1 MARLF
6 ADLSPLRASADYRR
20 IVLAHGISNIGQQ
33 MTAVAVGIQVYALT
47 ESSFAVGLVG
57 LFQLV
62 PLIGFGLYGG
72 AMSDTHDRRTLGL
85 VAALGLMGCA
95 GILVAQS
102 ALGLGSV
109 AVLYAVVA
117 IQSAFFAIGNPAR
130 QSIIPRLI
138 RPELLPA
145 ANALGMLAWGLGFT
159 VGPLVGGFVIAATG
173 GVAWAYAA
181 DLVLFT
187 GVVYAMWR
195 LRPVPPEGAA
205 EDRRTGW
212 AAVGEGLRFLRGKH
226 NLQMSFYV
234 DIAAMVF
241 GMPRA
246 LFPAIAAAMYPDDL
260 KMAATAAGIL
270 YAAPAAGAL
279 VSGILSGPLGRVRR
293 HGLAVVLS
301 VSGVSRSRCSGSSS
315 WLPVAALMLAL
326 AGAADNV
333 SAVFRST
340 MLQSATPD
348 EFRGRLQGV
357 FTVVV
362 AGGPRL
368 GDVESGAVAALA
380 GEQFS
385 VVSGGVA
392 CIAVTAALVA
402 KYPVPG
408 VRRQNPV
415 P

>member
-20 IVLAHGISNIGQQ
+20 IILAHGVSNIGQQ

-47 ESSFAVGLVG
+47 QSSLAVGLVG

-72 AMSDTHDRRTLGL
+72 ALSDTHDRRTLGL

-130 QSIIPRLI
+130 QAIIPRLI
-138 RPELLPA
+138 GPEMLPA

-195 LRPVPPEGAA
+195 LRPMPA
-205 EDRRTGW
+205 
-212 AAVGEGLRFLRGKH
+212 RG
-226 NLQMSFYV
+226 
-234 DIAAMVF
+234 
-241 GMPRA
+241 GCGG
-246 LFPAIAAAMYPDDL
+246 PAY
-260 KMAATAAGIL
+260 AAGPPSARACGSC
-270 YAAPAAGAL
+270 AA
-279 VSGILSGPLGRVRR
+279 STTC
-293 HGLAVVLS
+293 
-301 VSGVSRSRCSGSSS
+301 RC
-315 WLPVAALMLAL
+315 
-326 AGAADNV
+326 
-333 SAVFRST
+333 RST
-340 MLQSATPD
+340 STSRRWCSAC
-348 EFRGRLQGV
+348 RGRSSR
-357 FTVVV
+357 
-362 AGGPRL
+362 PSRRR
-368 GDVESGAVAALA
+368 
-380 GEQFS
+380 
-385 VVSGGVA
+385 
-392 CIAVTAALVA
+392 CIPTT
-402 KYPVPG
+402 
-408 VRRQNPV
+408 
-415 P
+415 